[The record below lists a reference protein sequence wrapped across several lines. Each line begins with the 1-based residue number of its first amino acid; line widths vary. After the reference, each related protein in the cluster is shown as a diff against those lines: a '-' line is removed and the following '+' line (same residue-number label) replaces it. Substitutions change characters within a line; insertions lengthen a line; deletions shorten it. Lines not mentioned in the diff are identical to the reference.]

1 MQKTI
6 SLNVAILSV
15 KGNGYWTDFCYMSK
29 NEAIDVS
36 KNSDLVEK
44 CEIL

>member
-1 MQKTI
+1 M

-15 KGNGYWTDFCYMSK
+15 KGNDYWTDFCYMSK
-29 NEAIDVS
+29 DEAIDLL